1 MANPMDDPYADGA
14 PSPNQ
19 AEPDGDEA
27 KGDNSP
33 TELLSKSFF
42 QGKDLQVGGI
52 CEIKIAAIH
61 NNQVSVSYVP
71 HGEEESEEE
80 PQPEPSMPVPT
91 QADQGGLENY
101 G

>member
-1 MANPMDDPYADGA
+1 MATAMDDPYADGA
-14 PSPNQ
+14 PAQS
-19 AEPDGDEA
+19 EPEGQTEA

-33 TELLSKSFF
+33 SELLSKSFF

-61 NNQVSVSYVP
+61 NNQVSVQYVP

-80 PQPEPSMPVPT
+80 TQPEPSMPVPS